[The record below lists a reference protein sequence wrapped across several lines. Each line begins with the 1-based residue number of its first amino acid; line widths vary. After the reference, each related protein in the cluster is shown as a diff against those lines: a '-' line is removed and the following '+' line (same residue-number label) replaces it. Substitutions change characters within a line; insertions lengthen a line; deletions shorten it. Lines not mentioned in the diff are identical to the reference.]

1 MSRAEASHHPAAAAP
16 TAGVMVI
23 DGFLPADLALEMRRD
38 IERHFAEPAAHR
50 PDTHQVWNYWFIP
63 ELYTYLRTDPRKI
76 IAAARVED
84 FQNALRDWSVG
95 MLGMADIS
103 PPHLSLY
110 VGGCRQAWHN
120 DALNGRFG
128 FVYSLTR
135 DDRRTLGG
143 ETLIWRE
150 SDPYRAN
157 FAAAAAGRDFHD
169 AIAPRFNRLVI
180 FDDRLPHA
188 VAPIE
193 GSMDPVEGRLV
204 IHGHLSEGGTVVEGP
219 LPEDRIAEPLVAM
232 LRRFGEEQSAET
244 ALYHGPLVVRLRIST
259 EGKVTASEVIVDRV
273 LHLDPG
279 HVEWQPLRAKLIDRF
294 RRLRFPPAD
303 GETLLIQPVLFG
315 NLIREP

>member
-1 MSRAEASHHPAAAAP
+1 MSRAEASYYPAAAAP
-16 TAGVMVI
+16 TAGLMVV
-23 DGFLPADLALEMRRD
+23 DGFLPAALALEMRRD
-38 IERHFAEPAAHR
+38 IERHFAEPRAHR
-50 PDTHQVWNYWFIP
+50 ADSHQVWNYWFIP
-63 ELYTYLRTDPRKI
+63 ELYTYLRTEPRKI
-76 IAAARVED
+76 IAAERLEA
-84 FQNALRDWSVG
+84 FQDALRDWSVG

-103 PPHLSLY
+103 PQYLSLY

-135 DDRRTLGG
+135 DDRRTHGG

-150 SDPYRAN
+150 IDAYRAN
-157 FAAAAAGRDFHD
+157 LTQAAAGRDFHE
-169 AIAPRFNRLVI
+169 AIAPRFNRLLI

-193 GSMDPVEGRLV
+193 GSMDPVEGRFV

-232 LRRFGEEQSAET
+232 LRRFGEELSAET
-244 ALYHGPLVVRLRIST
+244 ALYHGPLAVRLRIST
-259 EGKVTASEVIVDRV
+259 EGKVTGCEVIVDRV
-273 LHLDPG
+273 LHPDPG
-279 HVEWQPLRAKLIDRF
+279 HVEWQALRAKLIDRF
-294 RRLRFPPAD
+294 RRLRFPAAD

-315 NLIREP
+315 SLLREP